1 MDTLQHAMT
10 AMEVGALNMRK
21 LVRVL
26 PAFFNSCRSAST
38 EGAFDEAF

>member
-1 MDTLQHAMT
+1 MDTLQQDAA

-26 PAFFNSCRSAST
+26 PAFYNSSCALFI
-38 EGAFDEAF
+38 EDVFDEAF